1 MITKK
6 FMKVL
11 AAPGGAISVAQPIIL
26 HRIAPRL
33 VVKSIHA
40 IKSEYV
46 IWVITIPSY
55 TQDNV

>member
-1 MITKK
+1 
-6 FMKVL
+6 MKVL
-11 AAPGGAISVAQPIIL
+11 AARGAISVAQPIIL

-46 IWVITIPSY
+46 IWVITIPSH

>member
-11 AAPGGAISVAQPIIL
+11 AARGAISVAQPIIL

-33 VVKSIHA
+33 VVKSIYA